1 MEVNSASDIFVLY
14 QHHLSYIFY
23 KVLADIWGAIHPVL
37 FFDRSILPVLCL
49 LKKLLV
55 SP

>member
-14 QHHLSYIFY
+14 LHHPSYIFY
-23 KVLADIWGAIHPVL
+23 KALADIWGAIHPVI
-37 FFDRSILPVLCL
+37 FFIE
-49 LKKLLV
+49 KLLV

>member
-1 MEVNSASDIFVLY
+1 MEVNSASDIFVLH
-14 QHHLSYIFY
+14 QRHPSYIFY
-23 KVLADIWGAIHPVL
+23 NVLADIWGAIHPVL
-37 FFDRSILPVLCL
+37 CL